1 MDSSFDVIDLKS
13 GNVTG
18 GFNSEDDALA
28 SLRRAVG
35 AHGPRAIQDLSLL
48 PSSIA
53 SGLVRASH
61 RKETA
66 QSSFPSVATPAFPPA
81 GGEVMR

>member
-1 MDSSFDVIDLKS
+1 MDSSFDVIDLNS

-35 AHGPRAIQDLSLL
+35 AHGPRAIQDLSLMRSTDDDQIVVAMQDDL
-48 PSSIA
+48 ERRVRDSSLGMVGA
-53 SGLVRASH
+53 S
-61 RKETA
+61 
-66 QSSFPSVATPAFPPA
+66 F
-81 GGEVMR
+81 